1 MKKRIL
7 NAFGFA
13 LLMASPLWIMHEP
26 ADYRRFVAC
35 ILIGIFLLVVARYFP
50 EEKARTNR

>member
-1 MKKRIL
+1 
-7 NAFGFA
+7 
-13 LLMASPLWIMHEP
+13 MASPLWIMHEP